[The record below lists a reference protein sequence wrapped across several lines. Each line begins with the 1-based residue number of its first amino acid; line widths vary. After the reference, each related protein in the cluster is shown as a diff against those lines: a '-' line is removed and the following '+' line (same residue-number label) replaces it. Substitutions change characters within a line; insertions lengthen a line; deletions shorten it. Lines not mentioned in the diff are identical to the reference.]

1 MPVSREEAIAELR
14 RRGVA
19 VPGEEGAAS
28 PTDAGGL
35 EILGGGYRRS
45 PLGAVFRETSQ
56 GNLTR
61 VTTMGPNDT
70 QAGKAIEDAAGVNAA
85 LQSIDRIDSQY
96 ARVPTAGP
104 LGQVMDPVDLAVLK
118 QSVTDLLLRMKDKP
132 YNLGVLT
139 GPDLGLMEQIVKD
152 PNGVDA
158 MVFRQKIKPLLSN
171 LSSILG
177 EQYRRDSESFGS
189 LGGREQGLPAL
200 YRSPR
205 SKFTPEEFGRQ
216 GRVSPEAMARPA
228 GQRGPT
234 AQRVPGIP
242 PVARAAWDKAKT
254 EGRFD
259 PSKKRGDPR
268 NPYLAKDQA
277 TLDRLPSGSFA
288 IGPDGEY
295 GQVP

>member
-35 EILGGGYRRS
+35 EILGGGYKRN
-45 PLGAVFRETSQ
+45 PVGVVYRE
-56 GNLTR
+56 GPKGGLTQ
-61 VTTMGPNDT
+61 VAGPNAT
-70 QAGKAIEDAAGVNAA
+70 QAGKAVESATGVNAA

-96 ARVPTAGP
+96 ARVPMAGL
-104 LGQVMDPVDLAVLK
+104 LGEVMDPTDLAVLK
-118 QSVTDLLLRMKDKP
+118 QSTTDLLLRMKETP
-132 YNLGVLT
+132 YNLGVLN
-139 GPDLGLMEQIVKD
+139 GPDLMIMQQIVKD
-152 PNGVDA
+152 PGGVDA

-268 NPYLAKDQA
+268 NPYLAKDEA
-277 TLDRLPSGSFA
+277 TLARLPKGSFA
-288 IGPDGEY
+288 IGPDGVY
-295 GQVP
+295 GQVE